1 MARTTAFA
9 LLVVVSLAS
18 LPCSVRADAATET
31 KLRDALRSTTTQ
43 LRVLEDERAAWQ
55 GKEAAMKKELEEL
68 RAQPKAPPRNRAA
81 ERELEEAKSRAA
93 EQARA
98 SASLTASLERCEAG
112 KADASRASEQER
124 ARLAAEAAK
133 LAEGLAQA
141 RAKNERIYVVGKEI
155 IDWLEREG
163 VRSETVL
170 GFERVKLE
178 NAAQDH
184 MDKLI
189 DQRVKP
195 PGTP

>member
-1 MARTTAFA
+1 MARTSAFA
-9 LLVVVSLAS
+9 LHAVVLLAI
-18 LPCSVRADAATET
+18 LPRPVHADAATEA

-43 LRVLEDERAAWQ
+43 LRALEDERAAWQ
-55 GKEAAMKKELEEL
+55 AREAAMKKELEEL

-98 SASLTASLERCEAG
+98 SALLTASLERCEAG
-112 KADASRASEQER
+112 KADASRTGDQDR
-124 ARLAAEAAK
+124 ARMGAEAAK
-133 LAEGLAQA
+133 LSERLAAAEV
-141 RAKNERIYVVGKEI
+141 KNERIYGVAKEI

-163 VRSETVL
+163 VGSETFL
-170 GFERVKLE
+170 GLERVKLE

-195 PGTP
+195 LGAP

>member
-1 MARTTAFA
+1 MARTSAFA
-9 LLVVVSLAS
+9 LLAVVSLAL
-18 LPCSVRADAATET
+18 LPRSVRADAATET

-43 LRVLEDERAAWQ
+43 LRALEDERAAWQ
-55 GKEAAMKKELEEL
+55 GREAAMKKEVEEL
-68 RAQPKAPPRNRAA
+68 RAQPKAPPRNRAV
-81 ERELEEAKSRAA
+81 ERELGDAKSRVA

-98 SASLTASLERCEAG
+98 SALLTASLERCEAG

-124 ARLAAEAAK
+124 ARMAAEAAK

-141 RAKNERIYVVGKEI
+141 RAKNERMYGVGKEI

-163 VRSETVL
+163 IRSETLL
-170 GFERVKLE
+170 GLERVKLE

-184 MDKLI
+184 MDRLI

-195 PGTP
+195 LGAP